1 MAAAEPPR
9 REKLQIPC
17 SSLDSQ
23 SPLAEEA
30 VIVNLINKKRA
41 ETVLNEDGYLDI
53 QRRVLRENNSEG
65 SKLALYKAAAIF
77 HDDDDAQLL
86 QQALAMSMHEGASG
100 AAAVVDAATAE
111 AAADDQDLALQLF
124 KCLSRTH
131 RGQSDMSKVFEDRS
145 FVTSILNTLPGVDP
159 NDPSV
164 KDLLAY
170 FAWPRRVRKWCLHLC
185 LHLQIPLCSSLGE
198 RLMSPIS
205 VPLMREAPSVLQA

>member
-1 MAAAEPPR
+1 MMMMMLSYYSKHSLCQCM
-9 REKLQIPC
+9 RELQE
-17 SSLDSQ
+17 LQ
-23 SPLAEEA
+23 LW
-30 VIVNLINKKRA
+30 LMLLWQK
-41 ETVLNEDGYLDI
+41 
-53 QRRVLRENNSEG
+53 
-65 SKLALYKAAAIF
+65 
-77 HDDDDAQLL
+77 LL
-86 QQALAMSMHEGASG
+86 QMTRIWHW
-100 AAAVVDAATAE
+100 
-111 AAADDQDLALQLF
+111 LF

-205 VPLMREAPSVLQA
+205 VPLMCEAPSVLQA